1 MMVAFLSQWGHA
13 AAAAMFAALALWF
26 LPRVRHGQV
35 ARSMVSACGLTAI
48 WALLTAANGPETMSA
63 MVAEVVRNLGWLA
76 LMYAFWRRDTVSAE
90 MRTVVAL
97 YGALLLVGFL
107 QIAATLAGPAAGPAT
122 GAAAS
127 NLATYSGFVLGM
139 LFSVGGL
146 VLVHN
151 LYTAGTSDTR
161 MALRLP
167 LTAIAVIWV
176 YDLNLYTVSYLSGVW
191 SSELIGLRGI
201 AVAMVAP
208 LVALSAN
215 VTSGLR
221 VHLSRTATFQTLS
234 LGAIGAYLGI
244 MIVVN
249 TLIGAIMGDLARP
262 LQVAFVFGSSVIA
275 LVLLPSPRFRA
286 WFKIKVAKHLFQHR
300 YDYRSEWL
308 RFSETLGKPEEG
320 EGRALEA
327 RAVQALADIT
337 ESPSGCL
344 LVTDGAGGMEVR
356 ARWNWPGLD
365 APIQGATIRTIE
377 FFERT
382 GRIVELDAVRLMN
395 DQMDEEGAAIP
406 EWLIGELSAW
416 VVVPLLHYGRLNG
429 LVVLGRPAMART
441 LDWEDFDLLKVVG
454 RQVATYLA
462 EANGQHA
469 LATAQRFDEFNR
481 RFAFIMHDVKNL
493 VSQLTLVA
501 RNAEKHAGNP
511 DFQAD
516 MIATLKSSVARMND
530 LLARLSQHNKAQ
542 AEPPRAIALTPLVA
556 RVAAAKRLQM
566 PVVTS
571 GDVDLYLIADPVR
584 LEQALSHLVQNAID
598 ASPPAEPVTIN
609 MRTVENN
616 VLVEVIDRG
625 CGMTPQFVH
634 NELFKPFASTKAGGF
649 GVGAFEARSLI
660 TAMGGR
666 IEVHSREGEGTT
678 FRIFLPI
685 ARDSINLTIDTEA
698 RAA

>member
-1 MMVAFLSQWGHA
+1 MIAFLSQWGHA
-13 AAAAMFAALALWF
+13 AAAVLFAALALWF
-26 LPRVRHGQV
+26 LPRVRNGQV

-48 WALLTAANGPETMSA
+48 WALVTAANGPETSWA
-63 MVAEVVRNLGWLA
+63 MASEVVRNIGWLA
-76 LMYAFWRRDTVSAE
+76 LMYAFWRRDAASAE

-97 YGALLLVGFL
+97 YGALLLVAFL
-107 QIAATLAGPAAGPAT
+107 QMVVTLVGPGPGASAA
-122 GAAAS
+122 
-127 NLATYSGFVLGM
+127 NLGTYSDIVLGM

-234 LGAIGAYLGI
+234 LGAIGGYLGI
-244 MIVVN
+244 MVIVN
-249 TLIGAIMGDLARP
+249 TLIGALMGDLARP

-300 YDYRSEWL
+300 YDYRGEWL
-308 RFSETLGKPEEG
+308 RFSETLGKPDEG
-320 EGRALEA
+320 AARPLEA
-327 RAVQALADIT
+327 RAIQALADIT

-344 LVTDGAGGMEVR
+344 LVTDGTGNMEVR
-356 ARWNWPGLD
+356 ARWNWPELE
-365 APIQGATIRTIE
+365 APILGATARTTE

-395 DQMDEEGAAIP
+395 DQLDEEGAAIP
-406 EWLIGELSAW
+406 EWLMGESSAW
-416 VVVPLLHYGRLNG
+416 VVVPLLHFGRLNG
-429 LVVLGRPAMART
+429 LVVLGRPVMART

-454 RQVATYLA
+454 QQVATYLA

-493 VSQLTLVA
+493 VSQLTLVT

-542 AEPPRAIALTPLVA
+542 AEQPRAIPIAPLVA
-556 RVAAAKRLQM
+556 RVAAAKRIQM

-571 GDVDLYLIADPVR
+571 GETDLYLIADPAR

-598 ASPPAEPVTIN
+598 ASPAAEPVTIN
-609 MRTVENN
+609 MRASQDEV
-616 VLVEVIDRG
+616 VVEVIDRG
-625 CGMTPQFVH
+625 CGMSPQFVH
-634 NELFKPFASTKAGGF
+634 NELFKPFASTKEGGF
-649 GVGAFEARSLI
+649 GVGAFEARTLI

-666 IEVHSREGEGTT
+666 IEVHSREQEGST

-685 ARDSINLTIDTEA
+685 ARDSINLSIDTEVQ
-698 RAA
+698 AA